1 MNENYSY
8 SDKKLSYRQ
17 RSSCFQLLLANR
29 KKTYLLFFIFMITG
43 FWNAMF
49 ADGSKDFYPSGAT
62 GNRAFLYSNAY
73 ESGGTT
79 IRSWPFKTLGTHY
92 VYAKVGETI
101 AAASSAQGVTNGRI
115 RLTAPDGTVY
125 LSANNAVGRI
135 ANRAEELAGPLYSG
149 QATGANRYQPF
160 TTVVAAGEE
169 GIWKVEFLPSG
180 SETSSSTPGVTD
192 IAADANWTQ
201 GTNTELIAA
210 WDVSVRNSTN
220 TAWLNGRVYTNILN
234 LHISGSSFLAN
245 KAFYGNM
252 YVLTRDGIA
261 YRVTNNGSNGVGFTF
276 FVNNKGFLTATG
288 DPSYKSLNISDPTD
302 AQFRIHDPRSQD
314 SGSNVT
320 HKIFYS
326 KPAVD
331 LPSSASISGGTTWLK
346 NAVLTPTASNITYTG
361 VEGTPDLSGN
371 KGAYIGFDS
380 NLAGTYRIEIIGGF
394 PTRVINGNCIVGT
407 NTVYWDGRDGSG
419 NILPAGTNIGE
430 IRVQLFGAEVHFP
443 FIDMEINPGGII
455 IEQLDNSYNVYS
467 PTKDLVYWDDTDVTG
482 GMATHRSNPLAS
494 GNAGISSNT
503 NGHKWGLY
511 TSGSSGSGNS
521 GTGSSSFGNEKSMDT
536 WSFVPGEVIVKT
548 LDVVVAAAD
557 LEVVSVVPSTTTV
570 IAGQNMSYTVTVNN
584 NGPSAVTGAGFNF
597 IVPAGF
603 TINTVTYVNSQGTV
617 VVVNGTIDPVTG
629 NYTANL
635 DMTNGGQVVFTI
647 NGTVSPTAGGQPLTV
662 EASII
667 RPADVTDPDATNPGT
682 NPPTDPHLECL
693 NGTAVEN
700 CNNIKYNTITPIVAA
715 DLAVTKTASNMTPS
729 VGDQITFTITA
740 TNNGAGNATGVQVV
754 EQLPTGYTYV
764 SSTTTAGTF
773 NHVAGLWTI
782 GNLTNGQSQTLTVTV
797 TVNATGIYTNNA
809 IVSGNE
815 NDPNPTNN
823 TATSTPT
830 RAISVVVAENDSA
843 TNINGTTGATN
854 VVNVYT
860 NDTLNGTAVVPSEV
874 ILTTTVPNPNL
885 VLNPNGNIDVIPG
898 TPAGTYTL
906 TYQICEVLNPTNC
919 DTAVVSVTVVAPV
932 INAENDSATNI
943 NGTTG
948 ATNVVNVY
956 TNDTLN
962 GTAVVPSE
970 VILTTTVPNPNLVL
984 NPNGNIDVIPG
995 TPAGTYTL
1003 TYQICEVLN
1012 PTNCDTAVV
1021 SVTVVAPVINAENDS
1036 ATNINGTTGATNVV
1050 NVYTNDT
1057 LNGTAVVPSEVILTT
1072 TVPNPNLVLNPN
1084 GNIDVIP
1091 GTPAGTYTLTYQ
1103 ICEVLNP
1110 TNCDTAVVSVTVVAP
1125 VINAEN
1131 DSATNINGT
1140 TGATNV
1146 VNVYTNDTLNG
1157 TAVVPSEVILTTTV
1171 PNPNLVLNPN
1181 GNIDVIPGT
1190 PAGTYTLTYQICEVL
1205 NPTNCDT
1212 AVVSVTVVAPVI
1224 NAENDS
1230 ATNINGTTG
1239 ATNVVN
1245 VYTND
1250 TLNGTAVV
1258 PSEVILTTTVP
1269 NPNLVLNPNGNVDV
1283 IPGTPA
1289 GTYTLTYQICEVL
1302 NPTNCDTAVVSV
1314 TVVAPVINAENDSA
1328 TNINGTTGATNV
1340 VNVYTNDALNGIAV
1354 VPSEVILTTTVPN
1367 PNLVLNPN
1375 GNVDVIPGTP
1385 GGTYTLTYQICEVL
1399 NPTNCDTAVVSVT
1412 VVAPVINAEND
1423 SATNI
1428 NGTTGATNVV
1438 NVYTNDTLNGIAVVP
1453 SEVILT
1459 TTVPNPNLVLN
1470 PNGNVD
1476 VIPGTP
1482 GGTYTLTYQICEV
1495 LNPTNCDTAVVTVFV
1510 MEPELTL
1517 TKDAISGT
1525 YDSVGDL
1532 IQYTL
1537 VVTNTGNVTV
1547 SNMTITDANA
1557 DAGSISPATIST
1569 LAQGQSVTVTAT
1581 HTVTQADLNN
1591 GFVRNL
1597 ATVTGEDPN
1606 GGPVTDESED
1616 PTNPSQ
1622 PGNSGYDPTCPKCTI
1637 TNLTQNPAIALVKT
1651 AVFNDTN
1658 ADTYAQV
1665 GETITYTFTVTNT
1678 GNVTVNGLVINDAL
1692 IGVANLSVNP
1702 AILAPGA
1709 IGTATATYTL
1719 TQADINNGQISN
1731 TAVAS
1736 GTSPQGDP
1744 VEDTSGTSTTND
1756 TPTVTTLPQN
1766 PAIALVKTAVFNDT
1780 NADTYAQ
1787 VGETITYTFT
1797 VTNTGNVTVNGL
1809 VINDALIGVA
1819 NLSVTPATLAPGAIG
1834 TATATY
1840 TLTQADINNGQISNT
1855 AVASGTSPQG
1865 DPVEDTS
1872 GTSTTNDTPTVTTLP
1887 QNPAI
1892 ALVKTAVFNDTNADT
1907 YAQVGETITY
1917 TFTVTNTGNVTI
1929 NGLVINDALIGV
1941 ANLSVTPA
1949 TLAPGAIGTATA
1961 TYTLTQADIN
1971 NGQISNTAVASGTS
1985 PQGDPVED
1993 TSGTSTTNDTPT
2005 VTTLPQN
2012 PAIALVKTAV
2022 FNDINADTY
2031 AQVGETIT
2039 YTFTVTN
2046 TGNVTVNGLVIND
2059 ALIGVANL
2067 SVTPA
2072 TLAPGAIGTATATY
2086 TLTQADVNNG
2096 QISNTAVA
2104 SGTSPQG
2111 DPVEDTSGTSTT
2123 NDTPTVTT
2131 LPQNPAI
2138 ALVKTAVFNDT
2149 NADTYAQVGETIT
2162 YTFTVTNTGNVTV
2175 NGLVINDALIG
2186 VANLSVNPAILA
2198 PGAIGTAT
2206 ATYTLTQ
2213 ADINNGQISNTAVAS
2228 GTSPQGDPVEDT
2240 SGTSTTND
2248 TPTVTTLPQNPAI
2261 ALVKTAVFNDT
2272 NADTYA
2278 QVGETITYTFTVT
2291 NTGNVTINGLVIND
2305 ALIGVAN
2312 LSVNP
2317 ATLAPGAIGTA
2328 TATYTLT
2335 QADINNGQI
2344 SNTAVASGTSP
2355 QGDPVEDTSGT
2366 STTNDTPTVTTLP
2379 QNPAIALV
2387 KTAVFNDTN
2396 ADTYAQVGETIT
2408 YTFTVTNTGNVTV
2421 NGLVIND
2428 ALIGVANLSVT
2439 PATLA
2444 PGAIGTATAT
2454 YTLTQADINNG
2465 QISNTAVAS
2474 GTSPQGDP
2482 VEDTSGTSTT
2492 NDTPTVTTLPQNPAI
2507 ALVKTAVF
2515 NDTNADTYAQVGETI
2530 TYTFTVTNTGNVT
2543 VNGLV
2548 INDALIGVAN
2558 LSVTP
2563 ATLAPGAIGTA
2574 TATYTLTQADIN
2586 NGQISNTA
2594 VASGTSPQGD
2604 PVEDTSGTSTTN
2616 DTPTVTTLP
2625 QNPAIALVKTA
2636 VFNDTNADT
2645 YAQVGET
2652 ITYTFTVTNTG
2663 NVTVNG
2669 LVINDALIG
2678 VANLSVTPATLAPGA
2693 IGTATATYTLT
2704 QADVNNGQISN
2715 TAVAS
2720 GTSPQGDPVED
2731 TSGTSTTND
2740 TPTVT
2745 TLPQNPAIA
2754 LVKTAVFN
2762 DTNADTYAQVG
2773 ETITYT
2779 FTVTNTGNVT
2789 VNGLVINDAL
2799 IGVANLSVNPVI
2811 LAPGAIG
2818 TATATYTLTQADIN
2832 NGQISNTAVASG
2844 TSPQGD
2850 PVEDTSGTSTTNDTP
2865 TVTTL
2870 PQNPAIALV
2879 KTAVFND
2886 TNADTYAQ
2894 VGETITYTFTVTNTG
2909 NVTVNG
2915 LVINDALIGVANLS
2929 VNPAILAPGAIGTAT
2944 ATYTLTQADINN
2956 GQISNTAVASG
2967 TSPQGDPV
2975 EDTSGTSTTN
2985 DTPTVTT
2992 LPQNPA
2998 IALVKTAVFNDT
3010 NADTY
3015 AQVGETI
3022 TYTFTVTNTGNVTVN
3037 GLVINDAL
3045 IGVANLSVTPAT
3057 LAPGAIG
3064 TATATYTLTQADINN
3079 GQISNT
3085 AVASGTSPQG
3095 DPVEDTSGTST
3106 TNDTPTVTILP
3117 QNPQLALYKDG
3128 TYQDTNGDGVVNAGD
3143 TIAYTF
3149 TVSNTGNVTI
3159 TNITISDPIVTVTGG
3174 PLSSLEPGMTNSTT
3188 FTAMYTITQADIDE
3202 GAVYNLAF
3210 VEGTAPD
3217 GSTVVDD
3224 SEDPTP
3230 IDPNDPLID
3239 PACPDCTVTPL
3250 IQTPSIALIKTGVFN
3265 DNNHDGIAQAGETIT
3280 YSFTV
3285 TNTGNTSLSNV
3296 TITDPLPGVVVTGG
3310 PINLAVGASDSTTF
3324 TAVYVI
3330 TQADII
3336 AGSVSNQA
3344 FVNGT
3349 SPQGEVVTDSSD
3361 DHDLVGNNPTVITVN
3376 GCTIN
3381 VFNAVSPNGDG
3392 SNDILYIAGIECYP
3406 NNEVLIFNRWGVQVF
3421 ETKGYNNNDK
3431 VFKGYS
3437 DGRATISSSEPL
3449 PDGTYFYILKYTTAD
3464 GATQEKNGYLYIT
3477 R

>member
-8 SDKKLSYRQ
+8 SDKNLSYRQ
-17 RSSCFQLLLANR
+17 GSSCIQMLFFNM
-29 KKTYLLFFIFMITG
+29 KKYCFLFFIFMITG
-43 FWNAMF
+43 LWNVMF

-62 GNRAFLYSNAY
+62 GNRAFLYSNQY

-101 AAASSAQGVTNGRI
+101 AAASSAQGVGNGRI

-125 LSANNAVGRI
+125 LSANNAIGRI
-135 ANRAEELAGPLYSG
+135 ASRAEELAGPLYSG
-149 QATGANRYQPF
+149 QATGANRYQPY
-160 TTVVAAGEE
+160 TTVVTAGNE

-180 SETSSSTPGVTD
+180 SETSSSTPSVTD

-210 WDVSVRNSTN
+210 WDVSVRNSAN
-220 TAWLNGRVYTNILN
+220 SAWVNGRVYTNILN

-261 YRVTNNGSNGVGFTF
+261 YRVSNNGSNGVGFTF
-276 FVNNKGFLTATG
+276 FVNNKGFLTASG
-288 DPSYKSLNISDPTD
+288 NPSYKSLDISDPTD
-302 AQFRIHDPRSQD
+302 AQFRIHDPRSAD

-326 KPAVD
+326 KPALD
-331 LPSSASISGGTTWLK
+331 LPTSASMSGGTTTWLK
-346 NAVLTPTASNITYTG
+346 NSVLTPTASNITYTG

-380 NLAGTYRIEIIGGF
+380 NLAGTYKIEILGGF
-394 PTRVINGNCIVGT
+394 PTRTITGNCIVGT
-407 NTVYWDGRDGSG
+407 NTVFWDGRDGNG

-455 IEQLDNSYNVYS
+455 IEQLDNSYNLFT
-467 PTKDLVYWDDTDVTG
+467 PNRDLVYWDDSDISG
-482 GMATHRSNPLAS
+482 GMATHKSNPTAS
-494 GNAGISSNT
+494 GSNGISSNT

-536 WSFVPGEVIVKT
+536 WSFVPGAVVVKN
-548 LDVVVAAAD
+548 LDLVVAAAD
-557 LEVVSVVPSTTTV
+557 LEVVSIVPSTTTV
-570 IAGQNMSYTVTVNN
+570 IAGQNMHYTVTVSN

-603 TINTVTYVNSQGTV
+603 TISSVTYVNSQGTV

-629 NYTANL
+629 NYSANL
-635 DMTNGGQVVFTI
+635 NMTNGGQVVFTI
-647 NGTVSPTAGGQPLTV
+647 NGTVGASAGGQALTV

-700 CNNIKYNTITPIVAA
+700 CNNIKYNTITPTVSA
-715 DLAVTKTASNMTPS
+715 DLAVTKTTATMAPS
-729 VGDQITFTITA
+729 VGDQIVFTIVA

-754 EQLPTGYTYV
+754 EQLPSGYTYV
-764 SSTTTAGTF
+764 SATTTGGTF
-773 NHVAGLWTI
+773 NNVTGLWTI
-782 GNLTNGQSQTLTVTV
+782 GNMTNGQSYTLTLTA
-797 TVNATGIYTNNA
+797 TVNATGTYTNSA
-809 IVSGNE
+809 VISGNE
-815 NDPNPTNN
+815 SDPNLTNN
-823 TATSTPT
+823 TSTITPT
-830 RAISVVVAENDSA
+830 RAIS
-843 TNINGTTGATN
+843 
-854 VVNVYT
+854 
-860 NDTLNGTAVVPSEV
+860 
-874 ILTTTVPNPNL
+874 
-885 VLNPNGNIDVIPG
+885 
-898 TPAGTYTL
+898 
-906 TYQICEVLNPTNC
+906 
-919 DTAVVSVTVVAPV
+919 
-932 INAENDSATNI
+932 
-943 NGTTG
+943 
-948 ATNVVNVY
+948 
-956 TNDTLN
+956 
-962 GTAVVPSE
+962 
-970 VILTTTVPNPNLVL
+970 
-984 NPNGNIDVIPG
+984 
-995 TPAGTYTL
+995 
-1003 TYQICEVLN
+1003 
-1012 PTNCDTAVV
+1012 
-1021 SVTVVAPVINAENDS
+1021 
-1036 ATNINGTTGATNVV
+1036 
-1050 NVYTNDT
+1050 
-1057 LNGTAVVPSEVILTT
+1057 
-1072 TVPNPNLVLNPN
+1072 
-1084 GNIDVIP
+1084 
-1091 GTPAGTYTLTYQ
+1091 
-1103 ICEVLNP
+1103 
-1110 TNCDTAVVSVTVVAP
+1110 
-1125 VINAEN
+1125 
-1131 DSATNINGT
+1131 
-1140 TGATNV
+1140 
-1146 VNVYTNDTLNG
+1146 
-1157 TAVVPSEVILTTTV
+1157 
-1171 PNPNLVLNPN
+1171 
-1181 GNIDVIPGT
+1181 
-1190 PAGTYTLTYQICEVL
+1190 
-1205 NPTNCDT
+1205 
-1212 AVVSVTVVAPVI
+1212 VI

-1314 TVVAPVINAENDSA
+1314 TVVPPAIDAVNDSA

-1340 VNVYTNDALNGIAV
+1340 VNVYTNDTLNGTAVVPSEVILTTTVPNPNLVLNPNGSVDVIPGTPAGTYTLTYQICQVLNPTNCDTAVVSVTVVPPAIDAANDSATNINGTTGATNVVNVYTNDTLNGTAVVPSEVILTTTVPNPNLVLNPNGNVDVIPGTPAGTYTLTYQICQVLNPTNCDTAVVSVTVVPPAIDAANDSATNINGTTGATNVVNVYTNDTLNGTAVVPSEVILTTTVPNPNLVLNPNGNVDVIPGTPAGTYTLTYQICQVLNPTNCDTAVVSVTVVPPAIDAVNDSATNINGTTGATNVVNVYTNDTLNGTAVVPSEVILTTTVPNPNLVLNPNGNVDVIPGTPAGTYTLTYQICQVLNPTNCDTAVVSVTVVPPAIDAANDSATNINGTTGATNVVNVYTNDTLNGTAVVPSEVILTTTVPNPNLVLNPNGNVDVIPGTPAGTYTLTYQICQVLNPTNCDTAVVSVTVVPPAIDASNDSATNINGTTGATNVVNVYTNDTLNGTAVVPSEVILTTTVPNPNLVLNPNGNVDVIPGTPAGTYTLTYQICEVLNPTNCDTAVVSVTVVPPAIDAANDSATNINGTTGATNVVNVYTNDTLNGTAVVPSEVILTTTVPNPNLVLNPNGNVDVIPGTPAGTYTLTYQICEVLNPTNCDTAVVSVTVVPPAIDAVNDSATNINGTTGATNVVNVYTNDTLNGTAVVPSEVILTTTVPNPNLVLNPNGSVDVIPGTPAGTYTLTYQICEVLNPTNCDTAVVSVTVVPPAIDAANDSATNINGTTGATNVVNVYTNDTLNGTAV

-1385 GGTYTLTYQICEVL
+1385 GGTYTLTYQIC
-1399 NPTNCDTAVVSVT
+1399 
-1412 VVAPVINAEND
+1412 
-1423 SATNI
+1423 
-1428 NGTTGATNVV
+1428 
-1438 NVYTNDTLNGIAVVP
+1438 
-1453 SEVILT
+1453 
-1459 TTVPNPNLVLN
+1459 
-1470 PNGNVD
+1470 
-1476 VIPGTP
+1476 
-1482 GGTYTLTYQICEV
+1482 QV

-1517 TKDAISGT
+1517 TKDAANGT
-1525 YDSVGDL
+1525 YDSVGDV
-1532 IQYTL
+1532 INYTL

-1547 SNMTITDANA
+1547 TNITVTDTNA
-1557 DAGSISPATIST
+1557 DAGSISPATIAT

-1581 HTVTQADLNN
+1581 HTITQADLNN

-1597 ATVTGEDPN
+1597 ATVTGQDPT

-1622 PGNSGYDPTCPKCTI
+1622 PGDNGYDSGCPKCTV
-1637 TNLTQNPAIALVKT
+1637 TTLTQNPAIALVKT

-1658 ADTYAQV
+1658 ADTFAQV

-1692 IGVANLSVNP
+1692 LGVTNLAVTP
-1702 AILAPGA
+1702 ATLAPGA

-1719 TQADINNGQISN
+1719 TQSDINNGQISN
-1731 TAVAS
+1731 TAIAS
-1736 GTSPQGDP
+1736 GTSPQGNP
-1744 VEDTSGTSTTND
+1744 VQDTSGTSTTND

-1780 NADTYAQ
+1780 NADTFAQ

-1809 VINDALIGVA
+1809 VINDALLGVT
-1819 NLSVTPATLAPGAIG
+1819 NLAVTPATLAPGAIG

-1840 TLTQADINNGQISNT
+1840 VLTQSDINNGQISNT
-1855 AVASGTSPQG
+1855 AIASGTSPQG
-1865 DPVEDTS
+1865 NPVQDTS

-1907 YAQVGETITY
+1907 
-1917 TFTVTNTGNVTI
+1917 F
-1929 NGLVINDALIGV
+1929 
-1941 ANLSVTPA
+1941 
-1949 TLAPGAIGTATA
+1949 
-1961 TYTLTQADIN
+1961 
-1971 NGQISNTAVASGTS
+1971 
-1985 PQGDPVED
+1985 
-1993 TSGTSTTNDTPT
+1993 
-2005 VTTLPQN
+2005 
-2012 PAIALVKTAV
+2012 
-2022 FNDINADTY
+2022 

-2059 ALIGVANL
+2059 ALLGVTNL
-2067 SVTPA
+2067 AVTPA

-2086 TLTQADVNNG
+2086 TLTQSDINNG
-2096 QISNTAVA
+2096 QISNTAIA

-2111 DPVEDTSGTSTT
+2111 NPVQDTSGTSTT

-2149 NADTYAQVGETIT
+2149 NADTFAQVGETIT

-2175 NGLVINDALIG
+2175 NGLVINDALLG
-2186 VANLSVNPAILA
+2186 VTNLAVTPATLA

-2206 ATYTLTQ
+2206 ATYVLTQ
-2213 ADINNGQISNTAVAS
+2213 SDINNGQISNTAIAS
-2228 GTSPQGDPVEDT
+2228 GTSPQGNPVQDT

-2272 NADTYA
+2272 NADTFA

-2291 NTGNVTINGLVIND
+2291 STGNVTVNGLVIND
-2305 ALIGVAN
+2305 ALLGVTN
-2312 LSVNP
+2312 LAVTP

-2328 TATYTLT
+2328 TATYVLT
-2335 QADINNGQI
+2335 QSDINNGQI
-2344 SNTAVASGTSP
+2344 SNTAIASGTSP
-2355 QGDPVEDTSGT
+2355 QGNPVQDTSGT

-2396 ADTYAQVGETIT
+2396 ADTFAQVGETIT

-2428 ALIGVANLSVT
+2428 ALLGVTNLAVT

-2454 YTLTQADINNG
+2454 YVLTQSDINNG
-2465 QISNTAVAS
+2465 QISNTAIAS
-2474 GTSPQGDP
+2474 GTSPQGNP
-2482 VEDTSGTSTT
+2482 VQDTSGTSTTNDTPTVTILPQNPAIALVKTAVFNDTNADTFAQVGETITYTFTVTNTGNVTVNGLVINDALLGVTNLAVTPATLAPGAIGTATVTYVLTQSDINNGQISNTAIASGTSPQGNPVQDTSGTSTT

-2515 NDTNADTYAQVGETI
+2515 NDTNADTFAQVGETI

-2548 INDALIGVAN
+2548 INDALLGVTN
-2558 LSVTP
+2558 LAVTP

-2574 TATYTLTQADIN
+2574 TATYVLTQSDIN

-2594 VASGTSPQGD
+2594 IASGTSPQG
-2604 PVEDTSGTSTTN
+2604 
-2616 DTPTVTTLP
+2616 
-2625 QNPAIALVKTA
+2625 
-2636 VFNDTNADT
+2636 
-2645 YAQVGET
+2645 
-2652 ITYTFTVTNTG
+2652 
-2663 NVTVNG
+2663 
-2669 LVINDALIG
+2669 
-2678 VANLSVTPATLAPGA
+2678 
-2693 IGTATATYTLT
+2693 
-2704 QADVNNGQISN
+2704 
-2715 TAVAS
+2715 
-2720 GTSPQGDPVED
+2720 
-2731 TSGTSTTND
+2731 
-2740 TPTVT
+2740 
-2745 TLPQNPAIA
+2745 
-2754 LVKTAVFN
+2754 
-2762 DTNADTYAQVG
+2762 
-2773 ETITYT
+2773 
-2779 FTVTNTGNVT
+2779 
-2789 VNGLVINDAL
+2789 
-2799 IGVANLSVNPVI
+2799 NPV
-2811 LAPGAIG
+2811 
-2818 TATATYTLTQADIN
+2818 Q
-2832 NGQISNTAVASG
+2832 
-2844 TSPQGD
+2844 
-2850 PVEDTSGTSTTNDTP
+2850 
-2865 TVTTL
+2865 
-2870 PQNPAIALV
+2870 
-2879 KTAVFND
+2879 
-2886 TNADTYAQ
+2886 
-2894 VGETITYTFTVTNTG
+2894 
-2909 NVTVNG
+2909 
-2915 LVINDALIGVANLS
+2915 
-2929 VNPAILAPGAIGTAT
+2929 
-2944 ATYTLTQADINN
+2944 
-2956 GQISNTAVASG
+2956 
-2967 TSPQGDPV
+2967 
-2975 EDTSGTSTTN
+2975 
-2985 DTPTVTT
+2985 
-2992 LPQNPA
+2992 
-2998 IALVKTAVFNDT
+2998 
-3010 NADTY
+3010 
-3015 AQVGETI
+3015 
-3022 TYTFTVTNTGNVTVN
+3022 
-3037 GLVINDAL
+3037 
-3045 IGVANLSVTPAT
+3045 
-3057 LAPGAIG
+3057 
-3064 TATATYTLTQADINN
+3064 
-3079 GQISNT
+3079 
-3085 AVASGTSPQG
+3085 
-3095 DPVEDTSGTST
+3095 DTSGTST

-3117 QNPQLALYKDG
+3117 QNPQLAFYKDG
-3128 TYQDTNGDGVVNAGD
+3128 TYQDTNGDGIVNVGD

-3149 TVSNTGNVTI
+3149 TVTNTGNVTI

-3174 PLSSLEPGMTNSTT
+3174 PLSSLEPGMTNNTT
-3188 FTAMYTITQADIDE
+3188 FTALYTITQSDIDE

-3217 GSTVVDD
+3217 GSTVVED

-3230 IDPNDPLID
+3230 IDPNDPLVD

-3296 TITDPLPGVVVTGG
+3296 MVTDPLPGVVVNGG

-3361 DHDLVGNNPTVITVN
+3361 DHDLVGNNPTVIKVD

-3381 VFNAVSPNGDG
+3381 VFNAISPNGDG

-3464 GATQEKNGYLYIT
+3464 GATHEKNGYLYSN